1 MGKNRLTK
9 GIIDALNLRSKEG
22 DEFTAIRAQINQLA
36 EALREFYQA
45 LGIAM
50 VPVIRGVR
58 EFYAEIPPECLEEI
72 RRLNEEEVNPYLLDG
87 QELERT
93 AKARMRGEY

>member
-1 MGKNRLTK
+1 MGKNWLTK

-22 DEFTAIRAQINQLA
+22 DEFTAIGAQINQLA

-72 RRLNEEEVNPYLLDG
+72 RRLNEEVNPYLLDG